1 MKTLARIII
10 TLLAIVVCNF
20 FILWIS
26 YLSIPGLHKI
36 KFLPNLVSLAIAIII
51 GLYVWKKSKFNSN
64 SRLSYILMG
73 GLIIGS
79 ISFILGFI
87 GPLILT
93 PSNNLGPLLGIFIT
107 GPIGF
112 LVGLVAGGIYW
123 NTKVKNQ

>member
-10 TLLAIVVCNF
+10 TLLAIATCNF
-20 FILWIS
+20 FILWLS

-36 KFLPNLVSLAIAIII
+36 KLLPNLVSLTISTII
-51 GLYVWKKSKFNSN
+51 GLYLWKKLKFNSN
-64 SRLSYILMG
+64 SLLSYILMG

-93 PSNNLGPLLGIFIT
+93 PSNNLGPLMGILIT

-112 LVGLVAGGIYW
+112 MVGLIAGGIYW
-123 NTKVKNQ
+123 NAKVKNQ